1 MRKLF
6 SIFGVVLLYVTVAFG
21 QFAEIDIPI
30 TVSDNG
36 NVQPAVRFLKIGLDQ
51 TATTGIDV
59 ALDEGILPPFPPAGA
74 YEARWDL
81 TPYGVS
87 GIGTYK
93 DYRNAPAY
101 PFSGVVEHR
110 LIWQLGTGAT
120 AYLVEYELPDGATMQ
135 ITDQFGGVLFN
146 SGVLSGTGGYSL
158 PPAFINSNAANVTV
172 TYTNVSPV
180 VAGPTFS
187 IAPASLNF
195 GPVAVS
201 GNSTLQAT
209 VTNTGTAPLEITN
222 ITSSD
227 PQFTFTSAALP
238 ITLAI
243 GGNTVVDVSFSPT
256 ALGPQSGSLSFV
268 HNAAGSPTS
277 YSVSGVG
284 ADAGPTFSVNPTSLN
299 FFNVGVGS
307 TEELTLTV
315 TNNGLTNPLVI
326 SDAAGS
332 IPEFTVS
339 PSNANIAPLASQ
351 IFTVSFTPTS
361 GTVFNGNIT
370 FTHNAPGS
378 PDVVPVE
385 GSGIATFGL
394 VFAADT
400 LYLQEDSVYTET
412 MQLKSLSATAT
423 ALQFRLLVNKAPDD
437 ETVLTFIDLEKGTDI
452 AGDNWALQYNVF
464 RGPLTSNGASVDSIY
479 VVLYDLTQVGLAAG
493 DYNDLFR
500 FKFRVADLP
509 ALTDSVKSSFRIA
522 EAQASTFQGFPIDI
536 TPSLD
541 ELTIF
546 VENRVASYGD
556 VNGDGQIDILDLIM
570 VVDHIIGRDS
580 LEGDFFTRADIAPWT
595 PGASAPNPDG
605 FVNVQDL
612 SVIQNIILTG
622 FFPSGVQ
629 VNASM
634 IAGIGSDEQ
643 LNKFTSGSARVKL
656 YITEEGIEFHL
667 NSEVGIRG
675 AQLEFGRVDGN
686 ATGMQIDSRL
696 GGGFYL
702 QTNDLLRTLLYDV
715 LGQAVIPAGEN
726 YVANLPFEIENPQSI
741 TLDKIVLVNTSR
753 QKIGSIFVEI
763 IYSPSIP
770 LEYAL
775 FQNYPNPFNPT
786 TRVEFQVPQTSE
798 VTIKIFNML
807 GQQVRTLFSGQVD
820 GGKYRAEWDG
830 MNDAGVQMSSGNYI
844 YRMISGNFVQSKKM
858 VLVK

>member
-36 NVQPAVRFLKIGLDQ
+36 NVQPAVRFLKIGLDL
-51 TATTGIDV
+51 TATNGIDV
-59 ALDEGILPPFPPAGA
+59 ALDEGILPPFPPPGA
-74 YEARWDL
+74 YESRWDL
-81 TPYGVS
+81 TPYGSS

-101 PFSGVVEHR
+101 PFSGSVEHR
-110 LIWQLGTGAT
+110 LIWQLGSGASALT
-120 AYLVEYELPDGATMQ
+120 IDYDLPDGAAMQ
-135 ITDQFGGVLFN
+135 IIDELGGVIFN
-146 SGVLSGTGGYSL
+146 SGSLTGTGTYVITAPL
-158 PPAFINSNAANVTV
+158 TAARFNM
-172 TYTNVSPV
+172 TYTNIMPV
-180 VAGPTFS
+180 VAGPTFGIS
-187 IAPASLNF
+187 PASLNF
-195 GPVAVS
+195 GPIAVG

-227 PQFTFTSAALP
+227 PQFTFSSAALP

-256 ALGPQSGSLSFV
+256 ALGPQSGNLSFV
-268 HNAAGSPTS
+268 HNATGSPTS

-326 SDAAGS
+326 SDVAGS

-437 ETVLTFIDLEKGTDI
+437 ETVLTFIDLEKGTDV

-479 VVLYDLTQVGLAAG
+479 VVLYDLTQAGLAPG

-500 FKFRVADLP
+500 FNFRVADLP

-546 VENRVASYGD
+546 VENRVATYGD

-612 SVIQNIILTG
+612 AVIQNIILTG

-629 VNASM
+629 VNSS
-634 IAGIGSDEQ
+634 IVAGIASDDQ
-643 LNKFTSGSARVKL
+643 LNKFTSSSARVKL

-686 ATGMQIDSRL
+686 ATGMQIDSKL

-726 YVANLPFEIENPQSI
+726 YVANLPFEIENPQDI

-786 TRVEFQVPQTSE
+786 TSVEFQVPQTSD

-830 MNDAGVQMSSGNYI
+830 LNDAGVQMSSGNYI

-858 VLVK
+858 VFLK

>member
-6 SIFGVVLLYVTVAFG
+6 SILGVVLLYVTVAFG

-30 TVSDNG
+30 TVSDDG
-36 NVQPAVRFLKIGLDQ
+36 TVQPAVRFLKIGLDQ
-51 TATTGIDV
+51 TATDGIDV

-74 YEARWDL
+74 YESRWDL
-81 TPYGVS
+81 TPYGS
-87 GIGTYK
+87 AGIGTYK

-101 PFSGVVEHR
+101 PFSGNVQHK

-120 AYLVEYELPDGATMQ
+120 ALTIEYELPDGAEMQ
-135 ITDQFGGVLFN
+135 IIDELGGIVFN
-146 SGVLSGTGGYSL
+146 SGTLTGTGTYVITSPL
-158 PPAFINSNAANVTV
+158 TAARFNM
-172 TYTNVSPV
+172 TYTNIAPAVS
-180 VAGPTFS
+180 GPTFG

-195 GPVAVS
+195 GPVAVGGS
-201 GNSTLQAT
+201 STLQAT
-209 VTNTGTAPLEITN
+209 VSNSGTAPLEITD

-227 PQFTFTSAALP
+227 PQFTFTAAVLP
-238 ITLAI
+238 IILAV
-243 GGNTVVDVSFSPT
+243 GENTVVDVTFSPT
-256 ALGPQSGSLSFV
+256 AVGAQSGSLVFT
-268 HNAAGSPTS
+268 HDAPGSPTS

-284 ADAGPTFSVNPTSLN
+284 ADAGPTFGIDPTSLN
-299 FFNVGVGS
+299 FGNVGVGV
-307 TEELTLTV
+307 TEDLVLTV
-315 TNNGLTNPLVI
+315 TNNGAVNPLEITSVL
-326 SDAAGS
+326 SS
-332 IPEFTVS
+332 VPEFTVS
-339 PSNANIAPLASQ
+339 PASATIAPLANQ
-351 IFTVSFTPTS
+351 VFTVSFTPS
-361 GTVFNGNIT
+361 AGGTFSGNIT
-370 FTHNAPGS
+370 FEHNAPSS

-394 VFAADT
+394 VFAEDT

-412 MQLKSLSATAT
+412 MQLKSLTATAT
-423 ALQFRLLVNKAPDD
+423 AIQFRLLVNKASDD
-437 ETVLTFIDLEKGTDI
+437 ETVLTFIDMEKGTDV

-479 VVLYDLTQVGLAAG
+479 VLLYDLTQVGLAAG

-500 FKFRVADLP
+500 VKFRVADLP
-509 ALTDSVKSSFRIA
+509 ALTDSVKSSIKIA
-522 EAQASTFQGFPIDI
+522 EAEASTFQGFPIDI

-546 VENRVASYGD
+546 VENRVATYGD

-580 LEGDFFTRADIAPWT
+580 LEGDFFSRADIAPWT

-612 SVIQNIILTG
+612 AVIQNIILTG

-629 VNASM
+629 VNTPV
-634 IAGIGSDEQ
+634 IAGNESGDQ
-643 LNKFTSGSARVKL
+643 LNKFTSGTAKVKL

-686 ATGMQIDSRL
+686 ATGMQIDSKL

-702 QTNDLLRTLLYDV
+702 QTNDLLRALLYDV

-726 YVANLPFEIENPQSI
+726 YVANLPFDNENPQNI
-741 TLDKIVLVNTSR
+741 TLDKIILVNTSR

-763 IYSPSIP
+763 VYSPSIP

-786 TRVEFQVPQTSE
+786 TTVEFQVPKTAD
-798 VTIKIFNML
+798 VTLKIYNTL
-807 GQQVRTLFSGQVD
+807 GQEVRTLFSGQLD
-820 GGKYRAEWDG
+820 GGKYNAQWDG
-830 MNDAGVQMSSGNYI
+830 LNNSGVQMSSGTYI
-844 YRMISGNFVQSKKM
+844 YRMISGEFVQSKKM
-858 VLVK
+858 ILLK